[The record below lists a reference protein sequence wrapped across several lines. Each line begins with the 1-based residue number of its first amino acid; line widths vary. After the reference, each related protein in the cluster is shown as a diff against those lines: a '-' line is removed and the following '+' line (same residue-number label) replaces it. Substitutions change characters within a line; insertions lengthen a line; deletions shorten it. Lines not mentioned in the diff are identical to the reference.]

1 MPKDADKPL
10 ALHAL
15 VRKYAE
21 IANQADQARSTVQ
34 KLTEDLAH
42 IEAAIR
48 LLDASIDISAIRPNR
63 PSFKRSQKG
72 EVTNILLDVLREAG
86 VPLPPR
92 TITDRV
98 MKRRGMRVEDVVQP
112 DVMLNAC
119 AHACEINET
128 RACCILS
135 ERTGSPNYGTLFND
149 QPVPLSLGFD
159 QGIRLAGNQARP
171 CWRLRLRRVS

>member
-1 MPKDADKPL
+1 MPIRQGLVPKDADNPL

-34 KLTEDLAH
+34 KLTDDLAH

-48 LLDASIDISAIRPNR
+48 LLDASIDISAIRPSR

-86 VPLPPR
+86 EPLPPR
-92 TITDRV
+92 TITERV
-98 MKRRGMRVEDVVQP
+98 MKRRGMRVEDVVQL
-112 DVMLNAC
+112 DVMLKRV
-119 AHACEINET
+119 
-128 RACCILS
+128 RACL
-135 ERTGSPNYGTLFND
+135 RNQRNQGVLH
-149 QPVPLSLGFD
+149 PVGKDGFAQLWD
-159 QGIRLAGNQARP
+159 VVQ
-171 CWRLRLRRVS
+171 

>member
-1 MPKDADKPL
+1 MPKDADNPL

-86 VPLPPR
+86 VPLPPK
-92 TITDRV
+92 TITERV
-98 MKRRGMRVEDVVQP
+98 MKRRGMRVEDVVQL
-112 DVMLNAC
+112 DVMLKRV
-119 AHACEINET
+119 
-128 RACCILS
+128 RACLRNQRNQGVLAACPQ
-135 ERTGSPNYGTLFND
+135 GASPIS
-149 QPVPLSLGFD
+149 VAA
-159 QGIRLAGNQARP
+159 I
-171 CWRLRLRRVS
+171 